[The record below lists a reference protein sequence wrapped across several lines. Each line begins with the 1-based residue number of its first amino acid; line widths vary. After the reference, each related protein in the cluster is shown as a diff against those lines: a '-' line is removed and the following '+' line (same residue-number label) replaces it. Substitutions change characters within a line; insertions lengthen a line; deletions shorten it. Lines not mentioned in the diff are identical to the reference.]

1 MGVAEE
7 RASASS
13 AEGSPLGPPPPSSG
27 TRRHR
32 TAAVG
37 LALVLGL
44 LLAACAPDP
53 ELPRLA
59 PEDVVLA
66 FGDSLTYGTGVR
78 PEESYPAVLAER
90 IGRPRARGGRGACR
104 DAPGRRGGALG
115 GTLRARTGGP
125 ERPAYPAAILLHCN
139 T

>member
-1 MGVAEE
+1 M
-7 RASASS
+7 
-13 AEGSPLGPPPPSSG
+13 
-27 TRRHR
+27 
-32 TAAVG
+32 G

-53 ELPRLA
+53 ELRRLA